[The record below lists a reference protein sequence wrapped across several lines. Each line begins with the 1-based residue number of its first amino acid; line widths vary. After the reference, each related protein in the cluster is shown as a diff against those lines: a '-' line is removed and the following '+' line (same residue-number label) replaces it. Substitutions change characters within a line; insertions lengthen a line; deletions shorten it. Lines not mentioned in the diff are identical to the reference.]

1 MKKAFK
7 DMYADL
13 KEMWTDTL
21 RPVLKGF
28 LTYAPGKTLAAVLLT
43 GFNLSS
49 FFKDFGLG
57 YALTVLVSFV
67 GSIYLFLKAYQ
78 RTKEGMI
85 QEEKERIEK
94 LCQTVDFHLR
104 KEQRNE

>member
-13 KEMWTDTL
+13 TDTL

-67 GSIYLFLKAYQ
+67 SSIYLFLKAWKQ
-78 RTKEGMI
+78 TKEGMI
-85 QEEKERIEK
+85 QKEKERIEK

>member
-1 MKKAFK
+1 MK
-7 DMYADL
+7 
-13 KEMWTDTL
+13 EVWTDTL

-28 LTYAPGKTLAAVLLT
+28 LNYAPGKTLAAVLFT

-57 YALTVLVSFV
+57 YALTVLISFAV
-67 GSIYLFLKAYQ
+67 SIYLFLKAYQ
-78 RTKEGMI
+78 KTKEGMI
-85 QEEKERIEK
+85 QEEKARIEK
-94 LCQTVDFHLR
+94 LCQTVDRYMR